1 MGTAMSD
8 HHPTE
13 PRTIPTGPSSCA
25 QAATAKEAAFRI
37 DYTLAAARNT
47 RVVALDV
54 EAERLVRSAALL
66 EWGQARFFT
75 LADPGEEL
83 VEVDG
88 DRVPLAE
95 VVADTNTVVM
105 VSTTGE
111 NGTAVAA
118 LGAACKAAGVMTAGL
133 VVTAGALTSEALFHL
148 RPHARILL
156 VPAEEDDLVELLRAT
171 RA

>member
-1 MGTAMSD
+1 MSD
-8 HHPTE
+8 HHTSA
-13 PRTIPTGPSSCA
+13 PRSTPSGPSSCA
-25 QAATAKEAAFRI
+25 EATTAKESAYRI

-47 RVVALDV
+47 RVVAIDA

-66 EWGQARFFT
+66 EWGQARFFSLT
-75 LADPGEEL
+75 DPGDEL
-83 VEVDG
+83 VEIDEG
-88 DRVPLAE
+88 TVPLAD

-111 NGTAVAA
+111 NGDAVAA

-133 VVTAGALTSEALFHL
+133 VVTPGALTSDALLHL